1 MVHGHGLARTR
12 ETGSGTA
19 LGRIGKALEAVVP
32 EQTPLQAETRRV
44 VRLLAISG
52 IVLCAVLALAY
63 GLTRGNWLEGLLA
76 SLTLAMAIIPNE
88 FPVVLTLFL
97 SLGAW
102 RLSRA
107 HLLTRRIPAI
117 ETLGATTVLCVDK
130 TGTLTLNQM
139 SVAMLAADG
148 RYLDLTALPS
158 VLLPEEDHTLVEF
171 AILASQQQPLDPI
184 DRALRDLGDKH
195 LAQTEHIHDD
205 WSLVQE
211 YPLSPQLLALSRV

>member
-1 MVHGHGLARTR
+1 M
-12 ETGSGTA
+12 
-19 LGRIGKALEAVVP
+19 
-32 EQTPLQAETRRV
+32 
-44 VRLLAISG
+44 
-52 IVLCAVLALAY
+52 
-63 GLTRGNWLEGLLA
+63 GNWLEGLLA

-139 SVAMLAADG
+139 SVAMLAPTVD
-148 RYLDLTALPS
+148 TS
-158 VLLPEEDHTLVEF
+158 T
-171 AILASQQQPLDPI
+171 
-184 DRALRDLGDKH
+184 
-195 LAQTEHIHDD
+195 
-205 WSLVQE
+205 
-211 YPLSPQLLALSRV
+211 